1 MKLTTSVTVPSNRIF
16 SHKSRY
22 MLLGSCFAEHI
33 GENLSKYRFVGIN
46 NPFGILFNPMS
57 IAEGLEC
64 IINEKYLT
72 PSDLFYHN
80 GLWHSDLYH
89 GSYSDTEPKS
99 MLHKLNTELSKA
111 YEWLPKV
118 DFLILTF
125 GSSWVY
131 EREGRVVANCHK
143 LPENQFVRRRLTV
156 DDIVKKYQELFANI
170 FRIAPKVK
178 IIISVSPVRYFRD
191 GAFDNSVNKATLLL
205 AVEQLTKMFEQLIYF
220 PAYEILLDELRDYR
234 FYADDM
240 IHPSKLT
247 QSIVWQR
254 FSEAFFTESTLE
266 SLSKIERLHKMLNH
280 SFLHENTNETSRFLA
295 KIDEAKNEINNYLQ
309 NNGLTLF

>member
-33 GENLSKYRFVGIN
+33 GENLSKYRFAGIN

-57 IAEGLEC
+57 IAEGLER
-64 IINEKYLT
+64 IINEKYLNEN
-72 PSDLFYHN
+72 DLFYHN
-80 GLWHSDLYH
+80 DLWHSDLYH

-99 MLHKLNTELSKA
+99 MLHKLNTELNKA
-111 YEWLPKV
+111 YDWLPKV
-118 DFLILTF
+118 DFLIITF

-156 DDIVKKYQELFANI
+156 DDIVKKYQELFANM
-170 FRIAPKVK
+170 FRIAPKAKV
-178 IIISVSPVRYFRD
+178 IISVSPVRYFRD
-191 GAFDNSVNKATLLL
+191 GAFDNSLNKAVLLL

-254 FSEAFFTESTLE
+254 FSEAFFTEPTLE
-266 SLSKIERLHKMLNH
+266 SLPKIEKLHKMLNH
-280 SFLHENTNETSRFLA
+280 NILHRNTKETSHFWA
-295 KIDEAKNEINNYLQ
+295 KIEDAKNEVNNYLQ
-309 NNGLTLF
+309 NNGLSLF